1 MPHSTQ
7 IRTRWG
13 GWLLREKSFFRMDMM
28 APVNDSNLRRIYPQ
42 EGLLIREYLS
52 ILDGEGSCE
61 GYNFAGFT
69 RRTRSAFCDGAMP
82 TKITERRIGDV
93 TILQVSGHVILGDGA
108 PELRARMNDLI
119 DEAHLRFLLD
129 LRGVTY
135 IDSFGVG
142 VIAAKYVSVRRK
154 GGDVKLLRLSPRSHR
169 VMRISGLLKI
179 FETFDSEEDALN
191 SFAPSNHSN
200 QAAG

>member
-1 MPHSTQ
+1 
-7 IRTRWG
+7 
-13 GWLLREKSFFRMDMM
+13 
-28 APVNDSNLRRIYPQ
+28 
-42 EGLLIREYLS
+42 
-52 ILDGEGSCE
+52 
-61 GYNFAGFT
+61 
-69 RRTRSAFCDGAMP
+69 MP

-93 TILQVSGHVILGDGA
+93 TILQVTGRVILGDGA
-108 PELRARMNDLI
+108 AELRSCMNDLV
-119 DEAHLRFLLD
+119 DEARLKFLLD

-154 GGDVKLLRLSPRSHR
+154 GGDVKLLQLSARSQR

-179 FETFDSEEDALN
+179 FESFENEEQALN
-191 SFAPSNHSN
+191 SFAPASN